1 MHKSDTVRSNQILL
15 EVAGICAQLNAK
27 VTAELMPFTSQGLAI
42 TSVCVIQDREKEQ
55 KREACMYLSVLCDLL
70 HGFLSLNLGL
80 FKLWLHLGQ
89 PFLQLGNLFCCAQQ
103 LVGGVLVCACECE
116 CVCVCVCLYVP

>member
-1 MHKSDTVRSNQILL
+1 
-15 EVAGICAQLNAK
+15 
-27 VTAELMPFTSQGLAI
+27 
-42 TSVCVIQDREKEQ
+42 
-55 KREACMYLSVLCDLL
+55 MYLSVLCDLL

-89 PFLQLGNLFCCAQQ
+89 PFLQLGNLFCRAQQ

-116 CVCVCVCLYVP
+116 CVCVCVCVCVGGWVGKEDCI